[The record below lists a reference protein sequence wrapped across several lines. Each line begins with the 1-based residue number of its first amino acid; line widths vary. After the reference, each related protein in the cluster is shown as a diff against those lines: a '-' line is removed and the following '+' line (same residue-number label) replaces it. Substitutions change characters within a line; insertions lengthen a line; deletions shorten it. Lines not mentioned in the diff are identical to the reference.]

1 MVSSKRSVLVVLL
14 GILLATFTFAC
25 GNSETIPL
33 HTMDPKSDVTRDIQ
47 GLYII
52 LFWAAT
58 AVFFAVMIGLVYI
71 TFKFKRKPTDSK
83 PPQTHG
89 NRPLEILWTI
99 LPSVILIVILIP
111 TWQVIYKTANAP
123 EGSMQ
128 ITVTG
133 NQWWWEIEYPE
144 LGVKT
149 SNEVHV
155 PIDVPVEVTLLS
167 KDVIHAFWVPQI
179 TGKKDMVPG
188 LENKIWFT
196 AEQLGTYYGVC
207 VEFSGDSQSNMKFEL
222 IVDSAEDF
230 EAWKTN
236 ELAKAIEPEGLAAEG
251 MEIFNSK
258 GCGGCH
264 TIEGNPYALGIQAP
278 ILTHIGS
285 RNKIAAGM
293 LENNAND
300 IANWIR
306 NPEETKPG
314 NLMTANGVM
323 YNDNNY
329 ALSENDI
336 QALVAYI
343 QSLK

>member
-1 MVSSKRSVLVVLL
+1 MVSSKRPVLL
-14 GILLATFTFAC
+14 FLLVMLLAVISFAC
-25 GNSETIPL
+25 NSETIPL

-47 GLYII
+47 GLYLIV
-52 LFWAAT
+52 FWAAT
-58 AVFFAVMIGLVYI
+58 FVFFAVMIALIYI
-71 TFKFKRKPTDSK
+71 TLKFKRKPSD
-83 PPQTHG
+83 PMPAQTHG

-99 LPSVILIVILIP
+99 IPSIILIVILIP

-133 NQWWWEIEYPE
+133 HQWWWEIEYPD

-155 PIDVPVEVTLLS
+155 PIDVPVEVTLIS

-188 LENKIWFT
+188 LTNKIWFT
-196 AEQLGTYYGVC
+196 AEQLGTYYGQC
-207 VEFSGDSQSNMKFEL
+207 VEFCGDSHANMKFEL
-222 IVDSAEDF
+222 MVDSAEEF

-236 ELAKAIEPEGLAAEG
+236 QLANAKEPEGLAAEG
-251 MEIFNSK
+251 LEIFNSK

-264 TIEGNPYALGIQAP
+264 TIEGNPAALGMLAP
-278 ILTHIGS
+278 NLTHVGS

-293 LENNAND
+293 LDNNADD
-300 IANWIR
+300 IAKWIR
-306 NPEETKPG
+306 NPNETKPG
-314 NLMTANGVM
+314 NLMSKNGVM
-323 YNDNNY
+323 YNNNAL

-343 QSLK
+343 QTLR